1 MNKIFKV
8 VWSKSKNCYVV
19 VSEVAK
25 NNGGKKKVLPST
37 GEKMTP
43 VVLVMGV
50 FLAILSVGVL
60 RVRKDS

>member
-1 MNKIFKV
+1 L
-8 VWSKSKNCYVV
+8 KSSSSSVK
-19 VSEVAK
+19 EEAPK
-25 NNGGKKKVLPST
+25 PGKKKVLPST
-37 GEKMTP
+37 GDKMTP

>member
-1 MNKIFKV
+1 
-8 VWSKSKNCYVV
+8 
-19 VSEVAK
+19 
-25 NNGGKKKVLPST
+25 
-37 GEKMTP
+37 MTP